1 MARKLP
7 VGIQRFEKSLLL
19 STIEAYFLGKRNCLK
34 DWLWKRRKRN
44 GRTIRYFIWT

>member
-19 STIEAYFLGKRNCLK
+19 STIEAYFLGKKELFEG
-34 DWLWKRRKRN
+34 LAME
-44 GRTIRYFIWT
+44 T